1 MEGVW
6 VPRVG
11 LDLTKPS
18 LTCTQ
23 LVQLPQH
30 CSQGLRPLRGLG
42 HPPGRPPDQEWR
54 KGQGQSWLWDQLQ
67 QSVIFLEIRATT
79 VQRGQWV
86 KLTWGARVSER
97 CQGWTVAGAV
107 NAPLH
112 PGALA
117 PSRTRTLWVPL
128 CPQTAPDVRTWPPG
142 LGTGLAYDIG
152 L

>member
-23 LVQLPQH
+23 PVQLPQH

-67 QSVIFLEIRATT
+67 QSVIFLEITATT

-107 NAPLH
+107 SAPLH